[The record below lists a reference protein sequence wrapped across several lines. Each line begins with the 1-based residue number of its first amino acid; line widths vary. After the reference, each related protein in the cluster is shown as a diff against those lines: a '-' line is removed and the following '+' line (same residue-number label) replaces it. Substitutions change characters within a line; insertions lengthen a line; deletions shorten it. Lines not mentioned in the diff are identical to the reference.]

1 MSDVKVFKDPIYGYI
16 EVENDLIKKVIDK
29 PAFQRLRRIIQTSY
43 SPLYASAVHNRFTH
57 SLGVYFLGK
66 IAINTIYNK
75 RRALFSFY
83 ENINSIFM
91 YACLLHDVGHAPFSH
106 TGEKYYL
113 NPLGDYTKL
122 HEHLKRVVD
131 SEDFARDIPAKAAN
145 PHEIMS
151 AIVGIEQFPDLFS
164 TAEDRSFFARAI
176 VGYHYQTKTKNNDI
190 KNCLID
196 LLNSK
201 FIDVDKL
208 DYLMRDTYMTGFE
221 SVNIDYIRL
230 LSSLDIVVDE
240 NENVHL
246 VFEKNAISVIENV
259 VYARDLEK
267 KWIQIH
273 PSVLYDIYL
282 LEKSI
287 DFLNSKV
294 NVINEAGITE
304 KHIFSYESLI
314 ETGSELNNNIHI
326 RLLCDDD
333 LIYLLKNEYSNLY
346 FNEYLDRNARR
357 HPLWKSESEYKS
369 FFISILNSEEQEK
382 FNKALEQLAKFMKTS
397 GYEEINDSLVCNIK
411 KQIKESE
418 ELVETINTTPSDK
431 LDPEIPD
438 IQSVKALLNKDK
450 EILNILEPLKI
461 FSEENNLDFS
471 FILLQNSLF
480 YSAFG
485 NDDFSKIKILFKKD
499 DPKSIKYFSNIATF
513 DGIKGT
519 IKDFYYIFYRRPT
532 TEIDFDIQDLVKK
545 IRQRYL

>member
-164 TAEDRSFFARAI
+164 NAEDRSFFARAI

-314 ETGSELNNNIHI
+314 ETGSELNDNIHI

-333 LIYLLKNEYSNLY
+333 LIYLLKNKYSNLY

-485 NDDFSKIKILFKKD
+485 NDDFSKIEILFKKD

-513 DGIKGT
+513 GGIKGT